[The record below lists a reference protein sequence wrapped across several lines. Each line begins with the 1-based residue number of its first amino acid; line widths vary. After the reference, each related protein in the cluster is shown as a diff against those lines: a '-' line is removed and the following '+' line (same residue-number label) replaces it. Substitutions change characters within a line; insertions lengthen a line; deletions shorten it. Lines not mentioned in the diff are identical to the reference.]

1 MSRSPTGFSVQQTH
15 TQPLA
20 APVLVHDNDRCRLL
34 QACVSGELKLEM
46 FYHRGA
52 TVEAL
57 TELTCLTLA
66 RDRFTELLGPLQD
79 IMKRDK
85 SPEVQSNAVCS
96 CRATLTLLCMQAY
109 QLLPS

>member
-1 MSRSPTGFSVQQTH
+1 MCYRRPFQRDAH
-15 TQPLA
+15 I
-20 APVLVHDNDRCRLL
+20 C
-34 QACVSGELKLEM
+34 
-46 FYHRGA
+46 RGA

-85 SPEVQSNAVCS
+85 SPEV
-96 CRATLTLLCMQAY
+96 RR
-109 QLLPS
+109 

>member
-1 MSRSPTGFSVQQTH
+1 VPASE
-15 TQPLA
+15 L
-20 APVLVHDNDRCRLL
+20 VLVPC
-34 QACVSGELKLEM
+34 
-46 FYHRGA
+46 RGA

-85 SPEVQSNAVCS
+85 SPEVLC
-96 CRATLTLLCMQAY
+96 CR
-109 QLLPS
+109 